1 MGPTDLQRQV
11 CNEAIARGLVEP
23 NDAIE
28 YTYSRARLKEIG
40 GGYIKK
46 QNASNNQIMSTL
58 KCHPQQ
64 IGIVVDTS
72 G

>member
-1 MGPTDLQRQV
+1 MATEIQRQV

-28 YTYSRARLKEIG
+28 YTYSRVRLKEMRE
-40 GGYIKK
+40 GYIKK
-46 QNASNNQIMSTL
+46 QNSKDNTIMSTL
-58 KCHPQQ
+58 KCNPQQ
-64 IGIVVDTS
+64 IGIVVDIS

>member
-1 MGPTDLQRQV
+1 MDSEALSRTV

-28 YTYSRARLKEIG
+28 YTYAKARLKEMR

-46 QNASNNQIMSTL
+46 QNATDNTIMCTL
-58 KCHPQQ
+58 KTNPQQ
-64 IGIVVDTS
+64 IGICVDTS